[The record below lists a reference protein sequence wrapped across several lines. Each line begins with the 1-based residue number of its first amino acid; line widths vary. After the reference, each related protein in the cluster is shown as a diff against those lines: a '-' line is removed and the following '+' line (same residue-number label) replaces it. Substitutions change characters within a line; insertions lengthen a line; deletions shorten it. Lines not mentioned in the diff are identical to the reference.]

1 VQRHDTDVTSLVL
14 GLVMVGIAAV
24 WALVQTGV
32 LTPDLLPLAI
42 PVLLITVGAVGVAA
56 AFVRSRPS
64 EPPLSDPTSAPLP

>member
-56 AFVRSRPS
+56 ALVRSRPS
-64 EPPLSDPTSAPLP
+64 EPPLSDTTSAPLP